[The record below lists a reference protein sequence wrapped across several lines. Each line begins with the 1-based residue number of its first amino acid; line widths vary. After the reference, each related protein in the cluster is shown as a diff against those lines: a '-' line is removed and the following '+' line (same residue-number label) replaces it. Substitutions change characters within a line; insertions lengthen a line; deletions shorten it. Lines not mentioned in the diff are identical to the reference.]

1 MAHFGEQC
9 EMIYRRKRVLMF
21 ALLRHLKLYS
31 PEQWDILYL
40 HFKLDRQ
47 ADEIEAT
54 LKLLRDQ
61 KYIEVGKDKMVRIT
75 ASGRRYLDDIL
86 GLRGDV

>member
-9 EMIYRRKRVLMF
+9 EMEYQRTR
-21 ALLRHLKLYS
+21 ALTLAILGHLKLYS
-31 PEQWDILYL
+31 PTQWDSLYL
-40 HFKLDRQ
+40 HFKLDLQ

-54 LKLLRDQ
+54 LRNLRDQ

-75 ASGRRYLDDIL
+75 ASGRRHFEEKLC
-86 GLRGDV
+86 LRGDP